1 MKFSLRVNNDLKPAQ
16 LVDMAVM
23 AERMGFDQMWV
34 SNDLF
39 LRSAPT
45 MAAMMLQATKKI
57 HIGIGIMNPYSVHV
71 SELAMIGSTL
81 QEASHGRF
89 ILGLGAGA
97 ADFLGWAGI
106 ERPKPLTK
114 TREAFEQIKAL
125 SRGERPYRFS
135 EGWTSEGYLRYPVEF
150 PIYIG
155 AMSPKMTEL
164 IGEIADGGLTLLFP
178 PEHFE
183 EAYAQVKT
191 GAERAGRDINEI
203 DVPAAFWVSVDKDRD
218 KARFALAEKIAYY
231 GAAFSPYLLEKAGL
245 TVSSFDSVQEA
256 LIQGDIKEAAN
267 RVTDQMLTLGI
278 AGDSREVIRRC
289 QYLKEIGA
297 SHLSF
302 GPPLNEDPI
311 TGVEILGREILPSLR

>member
-97 ADFLGWAGI
+97 ADFLGRAQN
-106 ERPKPLTK
+106 LT
-114 TREAFEQIKAL
+114 
-125 SRGERPYRFS
+125 
-135 EGWTSEGYLRYPVEF
+135 
-150 PIYIG
+150 
-155 AMSPKMTEL
+155 
-164 IGEIADGGLTLLFP
+164 
-178 PEHFE
+178 
-183 EAYAQVKT
+183 
-191 GAERAGRDINEI
+191 
-203 DVPAAFWVSVDKDRD
+203 
-218 KARFALAEKIAYY
+218 
-231 GAAFSPYLLEKAGL
+231 
-245 TVSSFDSVQEA
+245 
-256 LIQGDIKEAAN
+256 
-267 RVTDQMLTLGI
+267 
-278 AGDSREVIRRC
+278 
-289 QYLKEIGA
+289 
-297 SHLSF
+297 
-302 GPPLNEDPI
+302 
-311 TGVEILGREILPSLR
+311 